1 MGEYQIIAMAAGM
14 FFEFGIKD
22 FIDILLVAFLLYY
35 VYKLMKA
42 SGSIK
47 VFTGILVLILIW
59 LVVTQVL
66 EMKLLG
72 SIFNTLMNVGVY
84 FFRMR
89 YAVFCSHLVRINMS
103 MLWHV
108 SLPGIKKSH

>member
-47 VFTGILVLILIW
+47 VFTGILVFILIW

-72 SIFNTLMNVGVY
+72 SVSCLHWVHISMSALWPVSSPEIRKNLW
-84 FFRMR
+84 
-89 YAVFCSHLVRINMS
+89 NMKILC
-103 MLWHV
+103 LW
-108 SLPGIKKSH
+108 

>member
-42 SGSIK
+42 WVRRRCAS
-47 VFTGILVLILIW
+47 
-59 LVVTQVL
+59 
-66 EMKLLG
+66 
-72 SIFNTLMNVGVY
+72 
-84 FFRMR
+84 MR
-89 YAVFCSHLVRINMS
+89 TFPEKSVRP
-103 MLWHV
+103 V
-108 SLPGIKKSH
+108 

>member
-47 VFTGILVLILIW
+47 VFTGILVFILIW

-72 SIFNTLMNVGVY
+72 SIFNTLMNVGVLALMMQY
-84 FFRMR
+84 
-89 YAVFCSHLVRINMS
+89 N
-103 MLWHV
+103 
-108 SLPGIKKSH
+108 

>member
-47 VFTGILVLILIW
+47 VLKIEPRSFISST
-59 LVVTQVL
+59 
-66 EMKLLG
+66 
-72 SIFNTLMNVGVY
+72 
-84 FFRMR
+84 
-89 YAVFCSHLVRINMS
+89 
-103 MLWHV
+103 
-108 SLPGIKKSH
+108 

>member
-47 VFTGILVLILIW
+47 VFTGILVL
-59 LVVTQVL
+59 
-66 EMKLLG
+66 
-72 SIFNTLMNVGVY
+72 F
-84 FFRMR
+84 
-89 YAVFCSHLVRINMS
+89 
-103 MLWHV
+103 
-108 SLPGIKKSH
+108 

>member
-47 VFTGILVLILIW
+47 VFTGIYFDMAGGDSGIGNEAFGFYFQYID
-59 LVVTQVL
+59 
-66 EMKLLG
+66 ECG
-72 SIFNTLMNVGVY
+72 CVGLD
-84 FFRMR
+84 
-89 YAVFCSHLVRINMS
+89 CI
-103 MLWHV
+103 V
-108 SLPGIKKSH
+108 SG

>member
-42 SGSIK
+42 SGSFK
-47 VFTGILVLILIW
+47 NFFCFFVLMTCAIC
-59 LVVTQVL
+59 
-66 EMKLLG
+66 
-72 SIFNTLMNVGVY
+72 Y
-84 FFRMR
+84 
-89 YAVFCSHLVRINMS
+89 
-103 MLWHV
+103 
-108 SLPGIKKSH
+108 

>member
-47 VFTGILVLILIW
+47 DSFLFPV
-59 LVVTQVL
+59 
-66 EMKLLG
+66 
-72 SIFNTLMNVGVY
+72 
-84 FFRMR
+84 
-89 YAVFCSHLVRINMS
+89 
-103 MLWHV
+103 
-108 SLPGIKKSH
+108 KKRARALTC

>member
-42 SGSIK
+42 SGS
-47 VFTGILVLILIW
+47 L
-59 LVVTQVL
+59 Q
-66 EMKLLG
+66 MK
-72 SIFNTLMNVGVY
+72 GVP
-84 FFRMR
+84 FRTVPM
-89 YAVFCSHLVRINMS
+89 ASSCLA
-103 MLWHV
+103 
-108 SLPGIKKSH
+108 

>member
-47 VFTGILVLILIW
+47 VFTGILVFILIW
-59 LVVTQVL
+59 LGDSGIGNEAFGFYFQYID
-66 EMKLLG
+66 ECG
-72 SIFNTLMNVGVY
+72 CVGLD
-84 FFRMR
+84 
-89 YAVFCSHLVRINMS
+89 CI
-103 MLWHV
+103 V
-108 SLPGIKKSH
+108 SG